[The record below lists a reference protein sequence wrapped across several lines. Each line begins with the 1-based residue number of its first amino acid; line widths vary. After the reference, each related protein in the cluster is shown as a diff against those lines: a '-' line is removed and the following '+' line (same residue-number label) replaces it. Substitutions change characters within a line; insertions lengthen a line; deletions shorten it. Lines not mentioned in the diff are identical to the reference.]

1 METYKDLRLK
11 MVSRGEPR
19 SSHASENGLS
29 LCSSFSTE
37 LGDLPGRRRQ
47 KRLFANSKSISLRPQ
62 SLLPPYLQGLRAYAV
77 DPNIDPRLIIYHLGF
92 MPLHLI
98 SKLYEEVFRILR
110 RELSALGEDAAA
122 YAAIHLIDKNL
133 GTNV

>member
-1 METYKDLRLK
+1 M
-11 MVSRGEPR
+11 
-19 SSHASENGLS
+19 
-29 LCSSFSTE
+29 
-37 LGDLPGRRRQ
+37 
-47 KRLFANSKSISLRPQ
+47 
-62 SLLPPYLQGLRAYAV
+62 LPPYLQGLRAYAV